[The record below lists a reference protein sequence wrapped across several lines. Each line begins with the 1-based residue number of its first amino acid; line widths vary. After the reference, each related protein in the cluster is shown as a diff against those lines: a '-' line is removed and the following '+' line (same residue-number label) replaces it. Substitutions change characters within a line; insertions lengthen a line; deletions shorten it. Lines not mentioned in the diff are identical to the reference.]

1 MSALPPKADI
11 AERDYDIRYVPNA
24 EVYAIYSITSSA
36 RSNNDVAT
44 STPMVFAVLKFT
56 MV

>member
-11 AERDYDIRYVPNA
+11 AERDYDVRYVPNA
-24 EVYAIYSITSSA
+24 DVYAIYSITSSA